1 MKAAILLALILA
13 VPLTQAQAS
22 STSSS
27 ASATATSPQM
37 IPIKPKSQ
45 PEQDALGLIPTPTG
59 LIEPDTM
66 IIDANTAATLDPGTF
81 ATQTRFYSGGG
92 ILQYVSLGVFN
103 GLNVGASMSADG
115 LVGTTSPVGV
125 RTPQAQVKY
134 RFFDGNRYVPALA
147 VGYDGQGYDY
157 NRLTHKYNDPGRG
170 FYLVGTQELFIPGL
184 VFSPE
189 VNASGTNPSAIYGAL
204 PITYTIENKAEL
216 MAEWD
221 NIHNFSNSRVNLGV
235 RFYVTNHLDL
245 DIAVRR
251 ANQSGYYSDGTSRGP
266 ERIIQL
272 RYVGNF

>member
-1 MKAAILLALILA
+1 MKAAILSALVLA

-27 ASATATSPQM
+27 APATANSPQI

-251 ANQSGYYSDGTSRGP
+251 ANQSGYYSDGSSRGP

>member
-1 MKAAILLALILA
+1 MRAGVFSALILLF
-13 VPLTQAQAS
+13 PLVQAQAS
-22 STSSS
+22 SNPSS
-27 ASATATSPQM
+27 APSAQVSPQM

-103 GLNVGASMSADG
+103 GLNIGASISGNG
-115 LVGTTSPVGV
+115 LVGNAPSIAVP
-125 RTPQAQVKY
+125 TPQAQVKY

-157 NRLTHKYNDPGRG
+157 NRITHKYNDPARG

-184 VFSPE
+184 VFSPS
-189 VNASGTNPSAIYGAL
+189 VNASGTNSGAVYGAL
-204 PITYTIENKAEL
+204 PVTYTIANKVEL

-221 NIHNFSNSRVNLGV
+221 NIHNISNSRVNAGI
-235 RFYVTNHLDL
+235 RFYITNHFDLDL
-245 DIAVRR
+245 AVRR

>member
-1 MKAAILLALILA
+1 MNAAILLALVL
-13 VPLTQAQAS
+13 VLPLTRAQAS
-22 STSSS
+22 SNTS
-27 ASATATSPQM
+27 ADPTAQASPQM

-45 PEQDALGLIPTPTG
+45 AQQDALGLIPTPTG

-92 ILQYVSLGVFN
+92 VLQYISLGVFN
-103 GLNVGASMSADG
+103 GLNVGASMTADG
-115 LVGTTSPVGV
+115 LIGNSSSVGV

-134 RFFDGNRYVPALA
+134 RFFDGNHYVPALA

-157 NRLTHKYNDPGRG
+157 NRITHKYNDPARG

-184 VFSPE
+184 VFSPS
-189 VNASGTNPSAIYGAL
+189 VNASGTNSSSIYGAL
-204 PITYTIENKAEL
+204 PITYTIENRVSIL
-216 MAEWD
+216 AEWD
-221 NIHNFSNSRVNLGV
+221 NIHNFSNSRVNAGL
-235 RFYVTNHLDL
+235 RFYITNHFDL
-245 DIAVRR
+245 DVAVRR
-251 ANQSGYYSDGTSRGP
+251 ANQNGYYSDGTSRGP